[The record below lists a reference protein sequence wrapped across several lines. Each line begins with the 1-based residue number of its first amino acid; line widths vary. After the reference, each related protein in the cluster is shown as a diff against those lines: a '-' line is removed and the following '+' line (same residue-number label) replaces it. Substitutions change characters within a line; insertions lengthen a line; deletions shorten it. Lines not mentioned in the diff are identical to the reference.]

1 MPSAVYFHH
10 APAVVSEV
18 LCTRKC
24 SVIKQADISYQQ
36 AEVVIAITHKNQPEF
51 LLRAIGSALAQT
63 LVQQKLAQII
73 VLDDSSEP
81 EFAEQVQAI
90 VQHPAVTLISAEC
103 GSPARARNLLLD
115 WADSQANIHWVAR
128 LDADDEL
135 AASDSVEA
143 LWQSAI
149 KKGAL
154 AAIGSNALRISHS
167 VIQGINYALDDVLLH
182 TDKLV
187 AMVQRFCNGQQQHEL
202 PSCNLLLKTQLGL
215 RYPNIKSAEDHW
227 LVLRL
232 LLLYPN
238 QVACLTTPVYCVY
251 SLQGA
256 DTQFNKQN
264 HYWQEQRNRL
274 AVAAKSWQF
283 AATLGYEIIGSGME
297 GIVWADC
304 NTVTKQ
310 FYPWAITD
318 ADVLQLQQLMAQSVS
333 VLPTVSWYKEKG
345 LWCYQTPKLTTHPVG
360 RFIAADQV
368 SQFLTAMYRAGVC
381 ALNIKRDNLLHA
393 NNALLYIDIG
403 KDIQPLSTSYFLD
416 MAARLYS
423 IGILGND
430 DEELVRRNSLRKA
443 DAALAELPGF
453 AAFYHSLIT
462 TLNPHCI
469 ASDKPSDLLTVTAEP
484 SADVTLLIKACAQDA
499 QGFYQQVAH
508 IVTQLSTPQKFANVV
523 LLIDSFNGPFLR
535 QYAAAD
541 LAGLKAQAEALQQSG
556 LVDEVWL
563 SPDATSPDTPDIAK
577 QIYQQWFGSNAVT
590 YSHTVDNAPLLS
602 QVWAFSQIKTR
613 YVLQC
618 DSDVLIGRKNWQHNY
633 LADMLNALAL
643 PDVQCVGFNIAKADS
658 EFLPYQGAPGQY
670 PPEVRFGLLDL
681 QRIHA
686 CLPIAN
692 PIRDGRYSL
701 TWHRALQRYQ
711 QQHGYR
717 SVRGGHPDSF
727 YVHPRNEHKAVLE
740 SGVIRDLIA
749 QGVIPAMQA
758 EQFDLQPDANWQYSS
773 RAEPVVFLLKG
784 RFTDIA
790 LLQRCLNSLRQQTE
804 QNFGIILIDDASGA
818 VHNWCYP
825 MMLGD
830 LTAKT
835 TLVRHNEHQGRMPN
849 FIMAIEQMCTNP
861 DSLIAVLDQDDSLMQ
876 RTVVSQLLNAV
887 EQGAD
892 LVQMPM
898 FRPNKPLK
906 LYIPDYAAPRSKAG
920 ANVWAH
926 LRVFKKRLF
935 EQVPKQYF
943 KLGDAWFDTVTD
955 YLTMLPMAELAIK
968 PVYLDTGYAYWHERR
983 DYGPAEKQ
991 REHQLIA
998 TLLAK
1003 PSLVGAAVA
1012 PTPVDAESKP

>member
-1 MPSAVYFHH
+1 MHSAVYFHQ
-10 APAVVSEV
+10 APAVVSQV
-18 LCTRKC
+18 LCTRQ
-24 SVIKQADISYQQ
+24 SEVIKQADISYHH
-36 AEVVIAITHKNQPEF
+36 AEVVIAITHKNQPKF
-51 LLRAIGSALAQT
+51 LCRAIESALAQT
-63 LVQQKLAQII
+63 LVQQKLAQIV
-73 VLDDSSEP
+73 VLDDNSEP
-81 EFAEQVQAI
+81 ASAEQIQAI
-90 VQHPAVTLISAEC
+90 AQHPAVTLLSAEC
-103 GSPARARNLLLD
+103 GSPSRARNLLLD
-115 WADSQANIHWVAR
+115 WADNQANIKWVAR

-135 AASDSVEA
+135 ATSDSVEA

-149 KKGAL
+149 KKGAI

-167 VIQGINYALDDVLLH
+167 VIQGINYALDDVLLN

-187 AMVQRFCNGQQQHEL
+187 SMVQRFCHGQQQLEL

-238 QVACLTTPVYCVY
+238 QVTCVTTPIYCIY
-251 SLQGA
+251 TLQG
-256 DTQFNKQN
+256 DNTQLNKQN

-274 AVAAKSWQF
+274 AVAAKSWQL
-283 AATLGYEIIGSGME
+283 AATLGFDIIGYGME
-297 GIVWADC
+297 GIVWADE

-310 FYPWAITD
+310 FYPWAIHD
-318 ADVLQLQQLMAQSVS
+318 ADVLRLKQLMAQSVS
-333 VLPTVSWYKEKG
+333 VLPSVSWYKEKS
-345 LWCYQTPKLTTHPVG
+345 LWCYQTPRLTTQPVG
-360 RFIAADQV
+360 RFIDADQI
-368 SQFLTAMYRAGVC
+368 SHFLIVMYRAGLC
-381 ALNIKRDNLLHA
+381 ALNIKRDNLLLA
-393 NNALLYIDIG
+393 NNLLQYIDIG

-443 DAALAELPGF
+443 DTALAELPGF
-453 AAFYHSLIT
+453 AAFYRSLII
-462 TLNPHCI
+462 TLNPQCI
-469 ASDKPSDLLTVTAEP
+469 ASDTASDLLDVTAEP
-484 SADVTLLIKACAQDA
+484 SVDVTLLIKACAQDEH
-499 QGFYQQVAH
+499 GFYQQISH

-523 LLIDSFNGPFLR
+523 LLIDSYKGPFLR
-535 QYAAAD
+535 QYASAD
-541 LAGLKAQAEALQQSG
+541 LSSLKVQAEALQQSG
-556 LVDEVWL
+556 LVDEVWF
-563 SPDATSPDTPDIAK
+563 SPDAASFDTPDIAR

-590 YSHTVDNAPLLS
+590 YSHTVDNAPLLP

-618 DSDVLIGRKNWQHNY
+618 DSDVLIGRKDWQHNY
-633 LADMLNALAL
+633 LADMLNALTM
-643 PDVQCVGFNIAKADS
+643 PDVQCVGFNIAKARC
-658 EFLPYQGAPGQY
+658 EFLSYHGEPGQY

-692 PIRDGRYSL
+692 PIYEGRFSL

-717 SVRGGHPDSF
+717 SVRGGHPNSF

-749 QGVIPAMQA
+749 QGVIPSTQA
-758 EQFDLQPDANWQYSS
+758 EQFDLQPDANWQYPR

-784 RFTDIA
+784 RFTDIT
-790 LLQRCLNSLRQQTE
+790 LIRRCLNSLRQQTE

-818 VHNWCYP
+818 GHNWRYP
-825 MMLGD
+825 ILLGD
-830 LTAKT
+830 LKAKT

-849 FIMAIEQMCTNP
+849 FIMAIEQLCTNP
-861 DSLIAVLDQDDSLMQ
+861 DSLIAVLDQDDCLMQ
-876 RTVVSQLLNAV
+876 STVVSQLLKAV

-892 LVQMPM
+892 LIQMPM

-906 LYIPDYAAPRSKAG
+906 LYIPDYSAPRRKAG

-935 EQVPKQYF
+935 EQVPKQHF
-943 KLGDAWFDTVTD
+943 KLGDVWFDTVTD
-955 YLTMLPMAELAIK
+955 YLTMLPMAELAIN
-968 PVYLDTGYAYWHERR
+968 PVYLDAGYAYWHERR
-983 DYGPAEKQ
+983 DCGPAEKQ
-991 REHQLIA
+991 REHQLIGK
-998 TLLAK
+998 LLAK

-1012 PTPVDAESKP
+1012 PTPLDVAPKP